1 VLSGNAECR
10 LMPARKASADYNRRS
25 SACAVEGET
34 PTNVAPARWA
44 HGGTG
49 HRGSAV
55 QCSCIFEQMSR
66 TSADA
71 LGQLAADALVTALG
85 SVNIRCEPGAD
96 SDIVAHVD
104 DAAVAMDVRTTA
116 YATPERV
123 RAMLGRRP
131 QNSATPLLVADHITA
146 AARDELVAA
155 GWSWL
160 DRRGHI
166 YLRAPGV
173 IIDRDVDPIPR
184 PGVTSTPAPISGAA
198 GIAVAYAILLDPD
211 KLQPVRAS
219 APILGFSPASIST
232 ARTALRE
239 AGLLEHGGLP
249 AVPELFWALAEVW
262 RPERAWLVRKPKAGD
277 THTNVGDLDGPGWC
291 LTGTAAAVGWG
302 APVVAVEPILDLYVP
317 GPVMVTIARRQYGAA
332 SGPGEA
338 TASIAVAPAS
348 LVTGRRIRHRGKGR
362 WPLAHPLAVA
372 LDLARDR
379 ARGREILEAW
389 TPPPEFR
396 RVW

>member
-1 VLSGNAECR
+1 MA
-10 LMPARKASADYNRRS
+10 
-25 SACAVEGET
+25 
-34 PTNVAPARWA
+34 
-44 HGGTG
+44 
-49 HRGSAV
+49 
-55 QCSCIFEQMSR
+55 R

-85 SVNIRCEPGAD
+85 RLDIRSEPGAD

-104 DAAVAMDVRTTA
+104 DSAVDIDVRTTA

-123 RAMLGRRP
+123 RAMLGRHPR
-131 QNSATPLLVADHITA
+131 NSVTPLLVADHVTEA
-146 AARDELVAA
+146 AQHELAAA

-173 IIDRDVDPIPR
+173 MIDRDIDPLPR
-184 PGVTSTPAPISGAA
+184 AGVTTVQAPISGAA
-198 GIAVAYAILLDPD
+198 GLAVAYAILLDPD
-211 KLQPVRAS
+211 ELQPVRAS
-219 APILGFSPASIST
+219 APLLGFSPASIST
-232 ARTALRE
+232 ARTSLRQ
-239 AGLLEHGGLP
+239 AGLLERDGLP
-249 AVPELFWALAEVW
+249 IVPELFWALAEVW
-262 RPERAWLVRKPKAGD
+262 KPERAWLARKPKPGD

-291 LTGTAAAVGWG
+291 LTGTAAAVEWG

-317 GPVMVTIARRQYGAA
+317 GPVMVTIAQRQYGGA

-348 LVTGRRIRHRGKGR
+348 SVTSRRMRPPGKGR

-379 ARGREILEAW
+379 ARGREILEDW